1 MKKNILSALALCAVV
16 GLSSCDS
23 FLELEPLDK
32 VSGDKL
38 TETDGGMKALLATVY
53 AAVPMEDFVV
63 RPYTGFNARNYDGVN
78 GASNI
83 AFLSDEAARS
93 EGGGGITEGF
103 DYWPY
108 DEIRQVNI
116 FIETVTSSQEKGLLS
131 QADATRMIAEARFAR
146 AYIYFGLVKRYG
158 GVPIINRVQDG
169 DYVPGDSEAL
179 RVPRSTESDTWKFVI
194 NEFGEA
200 AKDLPV
206 ARDGY
211 RFTKWGALGMKS
223 RAALFAASLAKYWDK
238 APLAGEAVNQK
249 LVGLSKGEADYF
261 YGECIAA
268 SDEILN
274 NYGGALY
281 GANPGSIDEARQN
294 FQKLFIQSTPVD
306 EVLLSRGYVDGSTN
320 NNRSGHGWSLYY
332 SLAQVNP
339 GALRYGRFS
348 PTLDLVDLF
357 EDYTDDGT
365 GKSAPIKTR
374 ADGNEANVPNVQLEG
389 NVKSTDPYIQYSSL
403 SEPFLNK
410 DARLQA
416 SVIIPGS
423 SYASVPILMQGGLVE
438 TSGKVVVYNN
448 SSAQGKDGKTYFA
461 FGAEGTS
468 GYSGF
473 GNIGNSENGN
483 YTTTGFSVRKYM
495 EEEKFSSLSSRDN
508 SITTPF
514 IDIRLA
520 EIYLNY
526 AEAVVESGKGDQ
538 NKAATLLN
546 ALRHRAAHKDN
557 IPLTLENVLKERR
570 VELAFEGKRFWD
582 MVRRRDNHVYYNGGM
597 RSALVPMIDLRTD
610 TPSYI
615 FVRANFH
622 GDEKQNGRTFAPQ
635 SYYRAI
641 PGTASNGLVQNPG
654 Y

>member
-1 MKKNILSALALCAVV
+1 MKKNILSALALCALV
-16 GLSSCDS
+16 GFSSCDS

-32 VSGDKL
+32 VSGDRL
-38 TETDGGMKALLATVY
+38 TETDGGMKALLANVY
-53 AAVPMEDFVV
+53 ATVPMEDFVF

-78 GASNI
+78 GTSNI

-93 EGGGGITEGF
+93 EGGGGITENF

-108 DEIRQVNI
+108 GDIRQVNI
-116 FIETVTSSQEKGLLS
+116 FIETVKSSLEKGILN
-131 QADATRMIAEARFAR
+131 QEDATRMIAEARFAR
-146 AYIYFGLVKRYG
+146 AYIYFGLAKRYG
-158 GVPIINRVQDG
+158 GVPVIDRVQDG
-169 DYVPGDSEAL
+169 DYVPGNPDAL
-179 RVPRSTESDTWKFVI
+179 KVPRSTEADTWKFI
-194 NEFGEA
+194 IKEFGDV
-200 AKDLPV
+200 AKELPA

-223 RAALFAASLAKYWDK
+223 RTALFAASLAKYWDK
-238 APLAGEAVNQK
+238 APLAGDAVTQK
-249 LVGLSKGEADYF
+249 LVGIDKSEADYF
-261 YGECIAA
+261 YGECISAA
-268 SDEILN
+268 EEILS
-274 NYGGALY
+274 NYGGSLY
-281 GANPGSIDEARQN
+281 GANPASVAEAREN

-306 EVLLSRGYVDGSTN
+306 EVLLSRGYVDGSVN
-320 NNRSGHGWSLYY
+320 NNRSGHGWSLFY

-374 ADGNEANVPNVQLEG
+374 ADGNEANVPNVQLPG
-389 NVKSTDPYIQYSSL
+389 SVNAGDPYIQYGSL
-403 SEPFLNK
+403 SEPFQNK

-416 SVIIPGS
+416 SIIVPGS
-423 SYASVPILMQGGLVE
+423 TYAGVPILMQGGLVQ
-438 TSGKVVVYNN
+438 TNGSVVVYNN
-448 SSAQGKDGKTYFA
+448 SSAVGKDGKTYFA

-508 SITTPF
+508 SVTTPF

-520 EIYLNY
+520 EIYLDY
-526 AEAVVESGKGDQ
+526 AEAVVESGKGDRA
-538 NKAATLLN
+538 KAAALLN
-546 ALRHRAAHKDN
+546 ALRHRAAHTDN

-582 MVRRRDNHVYYNGGM
+582 MVRRRDNHIYYNGG
-597 RSALVPMIDLRTD
+597 
-610 TPSYI
+610 
-615 FVRANFH
+615 
-622 GDEKQNGRTFAPQ
+622 
-635 SYYRAI
+635 
-641 PGTASNGLVQNPG
+641 
-654 Y
+654 

>member
-1 MKKNILSALALCAVV
+1 MKKNILSALAFCALV
-16 GLSSCDS
+16 GFSSCDS

-32 VSGDKL
+32 VPGDRL
-38 TETDGGMKALLATVY
+38 TETDGGVKALLANVY
-53 AAVPMEDFVV
+53 ATVPMEDFTF
-63 RPYTGFNARNYDGVN
+63 RPYTGFNRRNYDGVN
-78 GASNI
+78 GTSNI

-93 EGGGGITEGF
+93 EGGGGITENF
-103 DYWPY
+103 EYWPY
-108 DEIRQVNI
+108 SDIRQVNI
-116 FIETVTSSQEKGLLS
+116 FIETIKSSLEKGILN
-131 QADATRMIAEARFAR
+131 QEDATRMIAEARFAR
-146 AYIYFGLVKRYG
+146 AYIYFGLAKRYG
-158 GVPIINRVQDG
+158 GVPIIDRVQDG
-169 DYVPGDSEAL
+169 DYVPGNPDAL
-179 RVPRSTESDTWKFVI
+179 KVPRSTEADTWKFII
-194 NEFGEA
+194 NEFGEV
-200 AKDLPV
+200 AKDLPAV
-206 ARDGY
+206 RDGY

-223 RAALFAASLAKYWDK
+223 RTALFAASLAKYWDK
-238 APLAGEAVNQK
+238 APLAGEAVTQK
-249 LVGLSKGEADYF
+249 LVGIDKSEADYF
-261 YGECIAA
+261 YGECISAA
-268 SDEILN
+268 EEILN
-274 NYGGALY
+274 NYGGSLY
-281 GANPGSIDEARQN
+281 GANPASVAEAREN
-294 FQKLFIQSTPVD
+294 FQKLFIQTTPVD
-306 EVLLSRGYVDGSTN
+306 EVLLARGYVDGSVN
-320 NNRSGHGWSLYY
+320 NNYSGHGWSLFY

-374 ADGNEANVPNVQLEG
+374 ADGNETNVANVQLAG
-389 NVKSTDPYIQYSSL
+389 NVKSSDPYIQYSSL
-403 SEPFLNK
+403 SEPFQNK

-416 SVIIPGS
+416 SIIVPGS
-423 SYASVPILMQGGLVE
+423 TYANVPIIMQGGLVRSNGE
-438 TSGKVVVYNN
+438 VVVYNN

-495 EEEKFSSLSSRDN
+495 EEEKFSSLSSSDN
-508 SITTPF
+508 SVTTPF

-520 EIYLNY
+520 EVYLDY
-526 AEAVVESGKGDQ
+526 AEAVVESGKGDRT
-538 NKAATLLN
+538 KAAALLN
-546 ALRHRAAHKDN
+546 DLRHRAAHKDN

-582 MVRRRDNHVYYNGGM
+582 MVRRRDNHIYYNGGM

-622 GDEKQNGRTFAPQ
+622 GDEKQNGRTFTPQ
-635 SYYRAI
+635 SYYRSI
-641 PGTASNGLVQNPG
+641 PGTATNGLVQNPG

>member
-1 MKKNILSALALCAVV
+1 MKKNILSALALCAFV
-16 GLSSCDS
+16 GFSSCDS

-32 VSGDKL
+32 VSGDRL
-38 TETDGGMKALLATVY
+38 TETDGGMKALLANVY
-53 AAVPMEDFVV
+53 STVPMEDFTF
-63 RPYTGFNARNYDGVN
+63 RPNTGFNARNYDGVN
-78 GASNI
+78 GTSNI

-93 EGGGGITEGF
+93 EGGGDITEGF

-108 DEIRQVNI
+108 SDIRQVNI
-116 FIETVTSSQEKGLLS
+116 FIETVKSSLEKGILN
-131 QADATRMIAEARFAR
+131 QEDATRMIAEARFAR
-146 AYIYFGLVKRYG
+146 AYIYFGLAKRYG
-158 GVPIINRVQDG
+158 GVPIIDRVQDG
-169 DYVPGDSEAL
+169 DYVPGNPEAL
-179 RVPRSTESDTWKFVI
+179 KVPRSTEADTWKFI
-194 NEFGEA
+194 IKEFGEVA
-200 AKDLPV
+200 NELPTSH
-206 ARDGY
+206 DGY

-223 RAALFAASLAKYWDK
+223 RTALFAASLAKYWDK
-238 APLAGEAVNQK
+238 APLAGEAVAQK
-249 LVGLSKGEADYF
+249 LVGIDKSEADYF
-261 YGECIAA
+261 YGECIEAA
-268 SDEILN
+268 EEILS
-274 NYGGALY
+274 NYGGSLY
-281 GANPGSIDEARQN
+281 GANPATVSEACEN
-294 FQKLFIQSTPVD
+294 FQKLFIQATPVD
-306 EVLLSRGYVDGSTN
+306 EVLLARGYVDGSVN
-320 NNRSGHGWSLYY
+320 NNRSGHGWSLFY

-365 GKSAPIKTR
+365 DKSAPIKTR
-374 ADGNEANVPNVQLEG
+374 TDGKETNVPNIQLPG
-389 NVKSTDPYIQYSSL
+389 NIKSSDPYIRYGSL
-403 SEPFLNK
+403 SDPFLNK

-416 SVIIPGS
+416 SIIVPGAT
-423 SYASVPILMQGGLVE
+423 YAGVPIIMQGGLVQSDGE
-438 TSGKVVVYNN
+438 VAVYNN
-448 SSAQGKDGKTYFA
+448 LAAQGKDGKTYFA

-508 SITTPF
+508 SVTTPF

-520 EIYLNY
+520 EIYLDY
-526 AEAVVESGKGDQ
+526 AEAVIESGKGDRA
-538 NKAATLLN
+538 KAATLLN

-582 MVRRRDNHVYYNGGM
+582 MVRRRDNHIFYNSGM

-622 GDEKQNGRTFAPQ
+622 GDEKQNGRTFTAQ
-635 SYYRAI
+635 SYYRSI
-641 PGTASNGLVQNPG
+641 PGTATNGLVQNPG

>member
-1 MKKNILSALALCAVV
+1 MKKNILSALALCALV
-16 GLSSCDS
+16 GFSSCDS

-32 VSGDKL
+32 VSGDRL
-38 TETDGGMKALLATVY
+38 TETDGGMKALLANVY
-53 AAVPMEDFVV
+53 ATVPMEDFVF

-78 GASNI
+78 GTSNI

-93 EGGGGITEGF
+93 EGGGGITENF

-108 DEIRQVNI
+108 GDIRQVNI
-116 FIETVTSSQEKGLLS
+116 FIETVKSSLEKGILN
-131 QADATRMIAEARFAR
+131 QEDATRMIAEARFAR
-146 AYIYFGLVKRYG
+146 AYIYFGLAKRYG
-158 GVPIINRVQDG
+158 GVPVIDRVQDG
-169 DYVPGDSEAL
+169 DYVPGNPDAL
-179 RVPRSTESDTWKFVI
+179 KVPRSTEADTWKFI
-194 NEFGEA
+194 IKEFGDV
-200 AKDLPV
+200 AKELPA

-223 RAALFAASLAKYWDK
+223 RTALFAASLAKYWDK
-238 APLAGEAVNQK
+238 APLAGDAVTQK
-249 LVGLSKGEADYF
+249 LVGIDKSEADYF
-261 YGECIAA
+261 YGECISAA
-268 SDEILN
+268 EEILN
-274 NYGGALY
+274 NYGGSLY
-281 GANPGSIDEARQN
+281 GANPASVAEAREN

-306 EVLLSRGYVDGSTN
+306 EVLLSRGYVDGSVN
-320 NNRSGHGWSLYY
+320 NNRSGHGWSLFY

-374 ADGNEANVPNVQLEG
+374 ADGNEANVPNVQLPG
-389 NVKSTDPYIQYSSL
+389 SVNAGDPYIQYGSL
-403 SEPFLNK
+403 SEPFQNK

-416 SVIIPGS
+416 SIIVPGS
-423 SYASVPILMQGGLVE
+423 TYAGVPILMQGGLVQ
-438 TSGKVVVYNN
+438 TNGSVVVYNN
-448 SSAQGKDGKTYFA
+448 SSAVGKDGKTYFA

-508 SITTPF
+508 SVTTPF

-520 EIYLNY
+520 EIYLDY
-526 AEAVVESGKGDQ
+526 AEAVVESGKGDRA
-538 NKAATLLN
+538 KAAALLN
-546 ALRHRAAHKDN
+546 ALRHRAAHTDN

-582 MVRRRDNHVYYNGGM
+582 MVRRRDNHIYYNGGM

-635 SYYRAI
+635 SYYRGI
-641 PGTASNGLVQNPG
+641 PGTATNGLVQNPG

>member
-1 MKKNILSALALCAVV
+1 MISFNRLWTKKCCKRSIIYKGRKTIMEKIKKRIANLKVAGKLKVYRMTVLVMTLFLVLVALISTLVIRLNIEKITEVWSP
-16 GLSSCDS
+16 S
-23 FLELEPLDK
+23 LEYLQDLETMTAKYRIKQYQHLVESD
-32 VSGDKL
+32 
-38 TETDGGMKALLATVY
+38 
-53 AAVPMEDFVV
+53 AAVMNSCE
-63 RPYTGFNARNYDGVN
+63 
-78 GASNI
+78 
-83 AFLSDEAARS
+83 E
-93 EGGGGITEGF
+93 
-103 DYWPY
+103 
-108 DEIRQVNI
+108 EI
-116 FIETVTSSQEKGLLS
+116 
-131 QADATRMIAEARFAR
+131 
-146 AYIYFGLVKRYG
+146 
-158 GVPIINRVQDG
+158 
-169 DYVPGDSEAL
+169 
-179 RVPRSTESDTWKFVI
+179 
-194 NEFGEA
+194 
-200 AKDLPV
+200 
-206 ARDGY
+206 
-211 RFTKWGALGMKS
+211 
-223 RAALFAASLAKYWDK
+223 
-238 APLAGEAVNQK
+238 QK
-249 LVGLSKGEADYF
+249 LESQIEDTGAKLDAIISADSKAQKGRDDYDVANAAWEK
-261 YGECIAA
+261 YRAA

>member
-1 MKKNILSALALCAVV
+1 MKKNILSALALCALV
-16 GLSSCDS
+16 GFSSCDS

-32 VSGDKL
+32 VSGDRL
-38 TETDGGMKALLATVY
+38 TETDGGMKALLANVY
-53 AAVPMEDFVV
+53 ATVPMEDFVF

-78 GASNI
+78 GTSNI

-93 EGGGGITEGF
+93 EGGGGITENF

-108 DEIRQVNI
+108 GDIRQVNI
-116 FIETVTSSQEKGLLS
+116 FIETVKSSLEKGILN
-131 QADATRMIAEARFAR
+131 QEDATRMIAEARFAR
-146 AYIYFGLVKRYG
+146 AYIYFGLAKRYG
-158 GVPIINRVQDG
+158 GVPVIDRVQDG
-169 DYVPGDSEAL
+169 DYVPGNLDAL
-179 RVPRSTESDTWKFVI
+179 KVPRSTEADTWKFI
-194 NEFGEA
+194 IKEFGDV
-200 AKDLPV
+200 AKELPA

-223 RAALFAASLAKYWDK
+223 RTALFAASLAKYWDK
-238 APLAGEAVNQK
+238 APLAGDAVTQK
-249 LVGLSKGEADYF
+249 LVGIDKSEADYF
-261 YGECIAA
+261 YGECISAA
-268 SDEILN
+268 EEILS
-274 NYGGALY
+274 NYGGSLY
-281 GANPGSIDEARQN
+281 GANPASVAEAREN

-306 EVLLSRGYVDGSTN
+306 EVLLSRGYVDGSVN
-320 NNRSGHGWSLYY
+320 NNRSGHGWSLFY

-374 ADGNEANVPNVQLEG
+374 ADGNEANVPNVQLPG
-389 NVKSTDPYIQYSSL
+389 SVNAGDPYIQYGSL
-403 SEPFLNK
+403 SEPFQNK

-416 SVIIPGS
+416 SIIVPGS
-423 SYASVPILMQGGLVE
+423 TYAGVPILMQGGLVQ
-438 TSGKVVVYNN
+438 TNGSVVVYNN
-448 SSAQGKDGKTYFA
+448 SSAVGKDGKTYFA

-508 SITTPF
+508 SVTTPF

-520 EIYLNY
+520 EIYLDY
-526 AEAVVESGKGDQ
+526 AEAVVESGKGDRA
-538 NKAATLLN
+538 KAAALLN
-546 ALRHRAAHKDN
+546 ALRHRAAHTDN

-582 MVRRRDNHVYYNGGM
+582 MVRRRDNHIYYNGGM

-635 SYYRAI
+635 SYYRGI
-641 PGTASNGLVQNPG
+641 PGTATNGLVQNPG

>member
-1 MKKNILSALALCAVV
+1 MKKNILSALALCALV
-16 GLSSCDS
+16 GFSSCDS

-32 VSGDKL
+32 VSGDRL
-38 TETDGGMKALLATVY
+38 TETDGGMKALLANVY
-53 AAVPMEDFVV
+53 ATVPMEDFVF

-78 GASNI
+78 GTSNI

-93 EGGGGITEGF
+93 EGGGGITENF

-108 DEIRQVNI
+108 GDIRQVNI
-116 FIETVTSSQEKGLLS
+116 FIETVKSSLEKGILN
-131 QADATRMIAEARFAR
+131 QEDATRMIAEARFAS
-146 AYIYFGLVKRYG
+146 AYIYFGLSKRYG
-158 GVPIINRVQDG
+158 GVPVIDRVQDG
-169 DYVPGDSEAL
+169 DYVPGNPDAL
-179 RVPRSTESDTWKFVI
+179 KVPRSTEADTWKFI
-194 NEFGEA
+194 IKEFGDV
-200 AKDLPV
+200 AKELPA

-223 RAALFAASLAKYWDK
+223 RTALFAASLAKYWDK
-238 APLAGEAVNQK
+238 APLAGDAVTQK
-249 LVGLSKGEADYF
+249 LVGIDKSEADYF
-261 YGECIAA
+261 YGECISAA
-268 SDEILN
+268 EEILS
-274 NYGGALY
+274 NYGGSLY
-281 GANPGSIDEARQN
+281 GANPASVAEAREN

-306 EVLLSRGYVDGSTN
+306 EVLLSRGYVDGSVN
-320 NNRSGHGWSLYY
+320 NNRSGHGWSLFY

-374 ADGNEANVPNVQLEG
+374 ADGNEANVPNVQLPG
-389 NVKSTDPYIQYSSL
+389 SVNAGDPYIQYGSL
-403 SEPFLNK
+403 SEPFQNK

-416 SVIIPGS
+416 SIIVPGS
-423 SYASVPILMQGGLVE
+423 TYAGVPILMQGGLVQ
-438 TSGKVVVYNN
+438 TNGSVVVYNN
-448 SSAQGKDGKTYFA
+448 SSAVGKDGKTYFA

-508 SITTPF
+508 SVTTPF

-520 EIYLNY
+520 EIYLDY
-526 AEAVVESGKGDQ
+526 AEAVVESGKGDRA
-538 NKAATLLN
+538 KAAALLN
-546 ALRHRAAHKDN
+546 ALRHRAAHTDN

-582 MVRRRDNHVYYNGGM
+582 MVRRRDNHIYYNGGM

-635 SYYRAI
+635 SYYRGI
-641 PGTASNGLVQNPG
+641 PGTATNGLVQNPG

>member
-1 MKKNILSALALCAVV
+1 MKKNILSALALCALV
-16 GLSSCDS
+16 GFSSCDS

-32 VSGDKL
+32 VSGDRL
-38 TETDGGMKALLATVY
+38 TETDGGMKALLANVY
-53 AAVPMEDFVV
+53 ATVPMEDFVF

-78 GASNI
+78 GTSNI

-93 EGGGGITEGF
+93 EGGGGITENF

-108 DEIRQVNI
+108 GDIRQVNI
-116 FIETVTSSQEKGLLS
+116 FIETVKSSLEKGILN
-131 QADATRMIAEARFAR
+131 QEDATRMIAEARFSR
-146 AYIYFGLVKRYG
+146 AYIYFGLAKRYG
-158 GVPIINRVQDG
+158 GVPVIDRVQDG
-169 DYVPGDSEAL
+169 DYVPGNPDAL
-179 RVPRSTESDTWKFVI
+179 KVPRSTEADTWKFI
-194 NEFGEA
+194 IKEFGDV
-200 AKDLPV
+200 AKELPA

-223 RAALFAASLAKYWDK
+223 RTALFAASLAKYWDK
-238 APLAGEAVNQK
+238 APLAGDAVTQK
-249 LVGLSKGEADYF
+249 LVGIDKSEADYF
-261 YGECIAA
+261 YGECISAA
-268 SDEILN
+268 EEILS
-274 NYGGALY
+274 NYGGSLY
-281 GANPGSIDEARQN
+281 GANPASVAEAREN

-306 EVLLSRGYVDGSTN
+306 EVLLSRGYVDGSVN
-320 NNRSGHGWSLYY
+320 NNRSGHGWSLFY

-374 ADGNEANVPNVQLEG
+374 ADGNEANVPNVQLPG
-389 NVKSTDPYIQYSSL
+389 SVNAGDPYIQYGSL
-403 SEPFLNK
+403 SEPFQNK

-416 SVIIPGS
+416 SIIVPGS
-423 SYASVPILMQGGLVE
+423 TYAGVPILMQGGLVQ
-438 TSGKVVVYNN
+438 TNGSVVVYNN
-448 SSAQGKDGKTYFA
+448 SSAVGKDGKTYFA

-508 SITTPF
+508 SVTTPF

-520 EIYLNY
+520 EIYLDY
-526 AEAVVESGKGDQ
+526 AEAVVESGKGDRA
-538 NKAATLLN
+538 KAAALLN
-546 ALRHRAAHKDN
+546 ALRHRAAHTDN

-582 MVRRRDNHVYYNGGM
+582 MVRRRDNHIYYNGGM

-635 SYYRAI
+635 SYYRGI
-641 PGTASNGLVQNPG
+641 PGTATNGLVQNPG

>member
-1 MKKNILSALALCAVV
+1 
-16 GLSSCDS
+16 
-23 FLELEPLDK
+23 
-32 VSGDKL
+32 
-38 TETDGGMKALLATVY
+38 
-53 AAVPMEDFVV
+53 
-63 RPYTGFNARNYDGVN
+63 
-78 GASNI
+78 
-83 AFLSDEAARS
+83 
-93 EGGGGITEGF
+93 
-103 DYWPY
+103 
-108 DEIRQVNI
+108 
-116 FIETVTSSQEKGLLS
+116 
-131 QADATRMIAEARFAR
+131 
-146 AYIYFGLVKRYG
+146 
-158 GVPIINRVQDG
+158 
-169 DYVPGDSEAL
+169 
-179 RVPRSTESDTWKFVI
+179 
-194 NEFGEA
+194 
-200 AKDLPV
+200 
-206 ARDGY
+206 
-211 RFTKWGALGMKS
+211 MKS
-223 RAALFAASLAKYWDK
+223 RTALFAASLAKYWDK
-238 APLAGEAVNQK
+238 APLAGDAVTQK
-249 LVGLSKGEADYF
+249 LVGIDKSEADYF
-261 YGECIAA
+261 YGECISAA
-268 SDEILN
+268 EEILS
-274 NYGGALY
+274 NYGGSLY
-281 GANPGSIDEARQN
+281 GANPASVAEAREN

-306 EVLLSRGYVDGSTN
+306 EVLLSRGYVDGSVN
-320 NNRSGHGWSLYY
+320 NNRSGHGWSLFY

-374 ADGNEANVPNVQLEG
+374 ADGNEANVPNVQLPG
-389 NVKSTDPYIQYSSL
+389 SVNAGDPYIQYGSL
-403 SEPFLNK
+403 SEPFQNK

-416 SVIIPGS
+416 SIIVPGS
-423 SYASVPILMQGGLVE
+423 TYAGVPILMQGGLVQ
-438 TSGKVVVYNN
+438 TNGSVVVYNN
-448 SSAQGKDGKTYFA
+448 SSAVGKDGKTYFA

-508 SITTPF
+508 SVTTPF

-520 EIYLNY
+520 EIYLDY
-526 AEAVVESGKGDQ
+526 AEAVVESGKGDRA
-538 NKAATLLN
+538 KAAALLN
-546 ALRHRAAHKDN
+546 ALRHRAAHTDN

-582 MVRRRDNHVYYNGGM
+582 MVRRRDNHIYYNGGM

-635 SYYRAI
+635 SYYRGI
-641 PGTASNGLVQNPG
+641 PGTATNGLVQNPG